1 MEERKYEVRY
11 RNQCISR
18 GMSIED
24 ALLFVKAF
32 FNEHREERG
41 LFLSVNEEPLTAESE
56 GDNVT
61 ENYLRYLFGP
71 EFGKD

>member
-41 LFLSVNEEPLTAESE
+41 LVLSVNEEPPTAESKGGYVVPNFICSHSE
-56 GDNVT
+56 S
-61 ENYLRYLFGP
+61 
-71 EFGKD
+71 GKE